1 MNRASC
7 LVLTAAMTVTAAC
20 AASLG
25 TVAEAR
31 PSAVP
36 AASCSVTADREK
48 PNSVVVSG
56 EGFKGAS
63 VTLTA
68 AGGDGTWP
76 GIPAPGGSFT
86 RASLPD
92 HVYTAESAQDPA
104 VGCARAAAPQSP
116 PPSPQTSPPPANEQ
130 YRTGYQQ
137 GLKDTLATCEK
148 NPPKTPK
155 NLAPDPNWQ
164 SGYDKGAEAALGSKR
179 CTGS

>member
-1 MNRASC
+1 MAKGYTRFRPR
-7 LVLTAAMTVTAAC
+7 TADT
-20 AASLG
+20 
-25 TVAEAR
+25 
-31 PSAVP
+31 AVP
-36 AASCSVTADREK
+36 RVPTIVLPPRDAVDRSTAPLDTGGERRDRGRGIVRTRRRG
-48 PNSVVVSG
+48 SR
-56 EGFKGAS
+56 
-63 VTLTA
+63 
-68 AGGDGTWP
+68 P
-76 GIPAPGGSFT
+76 GIPAPNGSFT

-116 PPSPQTSPPPANEQ
+116 PPSPPPANEQ

-148 NPPKTPK
+148 NPSK

-164 SGYDKGAEAALGSKR
+164 SGYDKGAEAALVSKH

>member
-1 MNRASC
+1 MNRASF

-25 TVAEAR
+25 TVAAAR

-36 AASCSVTADREK
+36 AASCSVAADREK
-48 PNSVVVSG
+48 PDSVVVSG
-56 EGFKGAS
+56 EGFKGTS

-76 GIPAPGGSFT
+76 GIPAPNGSFT

-116 PPSPQTSPPPANEQ
+116 PPANEQ

-148 NPPKTPK
+148 NPPK

-164 SGYDKGAEAALGSKR
+164 SGYDKGAEAALGSKH
-179 CTGS
+179 CTSS

>member
-1 MNRASC
+1 MNRASF
-7 LVLTAAMTVTAAC
+7 LVLAAAMTVTAAC

-36 AASCSVTADREK
+36 AASCSVAADREK
-48 PNSVVVSG
+48 PDSVVVSG

-116 PPSPQTSPPPANEQ
+116 PPANEQ

-148 NPPKTPK
+148 NPPK

-164 SGYDKGAEAALGSKR
+164 SGYDKGAATALGSKR